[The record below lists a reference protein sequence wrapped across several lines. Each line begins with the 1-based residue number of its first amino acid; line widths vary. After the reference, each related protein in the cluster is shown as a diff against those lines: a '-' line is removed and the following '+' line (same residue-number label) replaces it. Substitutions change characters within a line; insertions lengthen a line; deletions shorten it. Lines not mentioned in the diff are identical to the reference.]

1 MKLPLQS
8 HPIVGNINNALK
20 NKLALVLGSTML
32 AVAFSITLT
41 DFSAQAGSA
50 GTVKSQIHGLCLD
63 GNREEQIYTKN
74 CNNGA
79 YQSWN
84 IYQSSSNWILKS
96 NGTALCLDS
105 NSIGEVYA
113 KPCKDGNPHQ
123 RWVFSGSDGGKY
135 KNEATG
141 LCLDSNG
148 QGDVYTLGCAD
159 KNTGQKW
166 HS

>member
-8 HPIVGNINNALK
+8 HPIVSNINTAMK
-20 NKLALVLGSTML
+20 NKLALVVGSTML
-32 AVAFSITLT
+32 AVAISITLT
-41 DFSAQAGSA
+41 DASAQAGSE
-50 GTVKSQIHGLCLD
+50 GTVKSQVHGRCLD
-63 GNREEQIYTKN
+63 GDREERIYTKD

-84 IYQSSSNWILKS
+84 IYQNRSNWVLTS

-105 NSIGEVYA
+105 NNNGEVYA
-113 KPCKDGNPHQ
+113 KPCKDDNPYQ
-123 RWVFSGSDGGKY
+123 RWVFSNDGGKY

-148 QGDVYTLGCAD
+148 QGEVYTLGCAD

-166 HS
+166 DS